1 MWRVNEYQTK
11 YAALWPGAAPPTVHR
26 ESGARDEQSPVQRYE
41 SPGALSI
48 YPNHDKHCACSSP
61 HMMLCIACAFTG
73 GTLTSHAHLDLR
85 RPSHSTLQAR
95 HEAICGAFAENVT
108 EAGVSDNG

>member
-1 MWRVNEYQTK
+1 MEGKRISNEICPG
-11 YAALWPGAAPPTVHR
+11 PGAAPPTVHR

-61 HMMLCIACAFTG
+61 HMMLCIACSVYGWDTDVACAPGPAQAVAFDTTG
-73 GTLTSHAHLDLR
+73 PT
-85 RPSHSTLQAR
+85 
-95 HEAICGAFAENVT
+95 
-108 EAGVSDNG
+108 